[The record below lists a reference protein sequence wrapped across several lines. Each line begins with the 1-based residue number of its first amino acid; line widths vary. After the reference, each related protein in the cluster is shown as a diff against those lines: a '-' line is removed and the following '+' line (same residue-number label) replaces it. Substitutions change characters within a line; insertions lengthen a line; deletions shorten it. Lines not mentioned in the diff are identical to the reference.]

1 MPGLIILTPTENVWV
16 GDNFG
21 AVLRLDRANVREKWG
36 LSWALWVAISKNFF
50 PSQGNIPFKLAQLSR
65 TSKIHCVTERDSI
78 YIYIY
83 YIIYIYIFI
92 CTYGPLKAAG
102 IEIVPDDKM
111 PKHLSGAEKK
121 ERDTTRK
128 SFWNN
133 VPPPH
138 TISGMRAMGSLKY
151 EKLSLSIPQF
161 VICIKLGKHRAALL
175 PRNKMLPSEH
185 CFDQETEGLTKS
197 SKLFSGVMR
206 SLL

>member
-78 YIYIY
+78 YIYIIY
-83 YIIYIYIFI
+83 TYIYL

-121 ERDTTRK
+121 NVTPPEKVSGTTYLLHIPYLGCAQWGLLTMK
-128 SFWNN
+128 S
-133 VPPPH
+133 
-138 TISGMRAMGSLKY
+138 Y
-151 EKLSLSIPQF
+151 
-161 VICIKLGKHRAALL
+161 
-175 PRNKMLPSEH
+175 
-185 CFDQETEGLTKS
+185 
-197 SKLFSGVMR
+197 LFQYR
-206 SLL
+206 SL